1 MCKVHLTVGRPAA
14 LVICYCQRVSITESN
29 LSSSMTVLQLIFLLL
44 SHIAV
49 IVLVILRLLRSF
61 NMWFDGK
68 ELVQNRVDK

>member
-1 MCKVHLTVGRPAA
+1 
-14 LVICYCQRVSITESN
+14 
-29 LSSSMTVLQLIFLLL
+29 MTVLQLIFLLL